1 MAPLTQLKKRKA
13 IAIARRQCPHCRVSR
28 RLRAKN
34 SLGTMSCTQTV
45 HRSHT
50 TWEQLLNFFSLKLNW
65 LINMFSVRS
74 LPFYSRILFNLTKL
88 VGNID
93 NMLLLEQSLKVSAAA
108 SPSLLLTSFKP
119 RKMVPFNF
127 WISIRINGALA
138 SRRRPGCSSCDWQ
151 ESMSLRAMNC
161 RT

>member
-1 MAPLTQLKKRKA
+1 MA
-13 IAIARRQCPHCRVSR
+13 IAIARRQCPHCRVSW

-93 NMLLLEQSLKVSAAA
+93 NMLLLEQSLKVSAASSIAIFAANYFHPGKWCPLIFGSQLGSMAPLHTEEGLDVAHAIDRNPWA
-108 SPSLLLTSFKP
+108 SELWTAGPKWLG
-119 RKMVPFNF
+119 R
-127 WISIRINGALA
+127 
-138 SRRRPGCSSCDWQ
+138 
-151 ESMSLRAMNC
+151 
-161 RT
+161 